1 LFFASRKSGAAA
13 GRYRK
18 LSKIFQSWLP
28 RGWSSAE
35 QVSDSPERR
44 RVWIAR
50 DRQTHTLL
58 MLTLARTQVYLL
70 VKRLS
75 V

>member
-1 LFFASRKSGAAA
+1 L
-13 GRYRK
+13 
-18 LSKIFQSWLP
+18 KILKSWLP
-28 RGWSSAE
+28 PGWSSAE
-35 QVSDSPERR
+35 QISEDRERR

-58 MLTLARTQVYLL
+58 TLTLTGTQVYLL
-70 VKRLS
+70 VKRLP